1 MRKTF
6 WVPAIMMGF
15 ATVANAAT
23 PPLMHK
29 EATVISVDR
38 MGRSF
43 TTQSNVGSSTF
54 NTTNHTL
61 FRVGAKP
68 TNWGAVKIGDK
79 VGVTYHLNGRNPVAD
94 TVVIGG

>member
-6 WVPAIMMGF
+6 WVPAMMMGF
-15 ATVANAAT
+15 ATIANAAT
-23 PPLMHK
+23 LPLMHK

-38 MGRSF
+38 MGKSF

-61 FRVGAKP
+61 FQVGAKR

-94 TVVIGG
+94 DVVIGG

>member
-1 MRKTF
+1 M
-6 WVPAIMMGF
+6 MMGF
-15 ATVANAAT
+15 VTIANAAT
-23 PPLMHK
+23 APLMHK

-54 NTTNHTL
+54 NTTSHTL
-61 FRVGAKP
+61 FQVGAKP

-94 TVVIGG
+94 DVLIGG